1 MSSFL
6 AEASSRS
13 VASASKRRL
22 KRPVHGIL
30 LLDKPTGISSN
41 RALQVARRA
50 LGATKGG
57 HTGNLDVAA
66 SGLLPLCFG
75 EATKVCGFLLEAD
88 KRYQATVRLGV
99 TTASGDA
106 EGEVLS
112 RSDNLPGSRALVEDA
127 LTTLRGPQM
136 QIPPMYSALKR
147 DGQPL
152 YKLARQ
158 GIEVERQ
165 ARPVVINRLDMLALE
180 GETVVL
186 DVSCSKG
193 TYIRSL
199 AVSLGEILGCGAS
212 LSGLRRLEAG
222 PYDITH
228 AHSLDLFEGE
238 RYPPEVLEE
247 LLLPIDS
254 ALQSF
259 PQTCLDAEGKQ
270 RVCQGQVLHLGTSD
284 RVVGLIRL
292 YGPDGEFL
300 GMGEGDGAGQV
311 QPRRLMATVKDPD

>member
-1 MSSFL
+1 M
-6 AEASSRS
+6 AEASSPS
-13 VASASKRRL
+13 VASAVKRRPQ
-22 KRPVHGIL
+22 RPVHGIL
-30 LLDKPTGISSN
+30 LLDKPPGISSN

-50 LGATKGG
+50 LGAAKGG

-112 RSDNLPGSRALVEDA
+112 RSDDLPGSRALVEDA
-127 LTTLRGPQM
+127 LMGLRGPQM

-147 DGQPL
+147 DGRPL
-152 YKLARQ
+152 YRLARQ

-165 ARPVVINRLDMLALE
+165 ARPVVIHRLDMLAWE

-199 AVSLGEILGCGAS
+199 AVSLGEALGCGAS

-228 AHSLDLFEGE
+228 AHSLALFEGE
-238 RYPPEVLEE
+238 RYAPEALEE

-254 ALQSF
+254 ALQAF
-259 PQTCLDAEGKQ
+259 PQTRLDAEGRQ
-270 RVCQGQVLHLGTSD
+270 RFRQGQVLHLTTSE
-284 RVVGLIRL
+284 RMVGLVRL

-300 GMGEGDGAGQV
+300 GMGEGDGAGRV
-311 QPRRLMATVKDPD
+311 QPRRLMATEKDPD